1 MPHINRRHYA
11 LKAEKNVVV
20 NFISRCT
27 SGHKCIHMN
36 LHMHTNTQL
45 PHSPRRTQT
54 LAQQTEQNH
63 PIVRVMNKL
72 FHECFLPCTS
82 PPLSLTLPRSVHNTS
97 CLYQHITVN
106 GVITALHYLV
116 MAPLFHLLVSTPWP
130 GL

>member
-1 MPHINRRHYA
+1 MLPHINRRHYA

-27 SGHKCIHMN
+27 SWTQVHTHELAHAHKYTVTT
-36 LHMHTNTQL
+36 LTAQDTNTSSTNRTK
-45 PHSPRRTQT
+45 PSNSPC
-54 LAQQTEQNH
+54 
-63 PIVRVMNKL
+63 KL

-116 MAPLFHLLVSTPWP
+116 MAPLSHLLVSTPRP